1 MAVGEIGMSLK
12 DFYSLTYNEYHHIAK
27 GYMCKDEREWLRT
40 RMLAT
45 LLINVQL
52 DKDKHIRPEEL
63 FHLPSDVIIDKKK
76 DIPTKDEF
84 LQAIERYKKH
94 NTGLQKPDVSPD

>member
-27 GYMCKDEREWLRT
+27 GYMLKDEREWLRT

-52 DKDKHIRPEEL
+52 DKDKHIQPEEL
-63 FHLPSDVIIDKKK
+63 FKLPSDILIQRKK
-76 DIPTKDEF
+76 DIPSKDEF
-84 LQAIERYKKH
+84 LQAVERYKKH
-94 NTGLQKPDVSPD
+94 NTGSQKPNVSPD